1 MRLRIN
7 AVIFDYGNVLSR
19 VPEQDDIEAMAA
31 IMRVD
36 TERFL
41 EGYWRHRLEYDCGM
55 PSSAYWQTVADF
67 LRIELN
73 QGEADQLTKIDAISW
88 SRPNSNMAQLAYRLH
103 RAGIELAILSN
114 MPTDIKIY
122 LENNCDWLPEFVH
135 RTYSCDL
142 KFAKPDPRIYEHSV
156 NKMARHE
163 ERIVFIDD
171 RQENIDAARKIGI
184 NSLLFSGFERLV
196 EDLGETSLKE
206 HLE

>member
-1 MRLRIN
+1 MRID

-19 VPEQDDIEAMAA
+19 VPEQDDIDAMAA

-41 EGYWRHRLEYDCGM
+41 EGYWQHRLEYDCGL

-67 LRIELN
+67 LRIELK
-73 QGEADQLTKIDAISW
+73 QSEADQLTKIDAISW

-114 MPTDIKIY
+114 MPMDIKIY
-122 LENNCDWLPEFVH
+122 LENNCEWLPEFVH

-142 KFAKPDPRIYEHSV
+142 KVAKPDPRIYEHSV
-156 NKMARHE
+156 NSMARHE

-171 RQENIDAARKIGI
+171 RQENIDAARQIGI

-196 EDLGETSLKE
+196 EDLRETSLNK